1 MRYLV
6 VLEVSQKQAYIFA
19 STKLSE
25 NIINSEAICKVTDPY
40 YFVELNKEG
49 KVEFDITRN
58 LVYTGGGHTVLEFE
72 SKEKAKSFVYGMSK
86 AVRSEYHEIELFA
99 KIMPYDESATPG
111 ENLKLLFGE
120 LEKKKSIRQ
129 ASFHRGTFGI
139 EKLETNLR
147 KPVAKVEPPTQTN
160 WNRPEDYTPSG
171 FKPVY
176 KFDDFWNGKNDSS
189 FIAIV
194 HIDGNAMGKRVEK
207 LRSEYGKKSWEEYKK
222 VLNNF
227 SDSIDKDF
235 KASFKEM
242 SDVIATKLNSG
253 KLDSL
258 NLKKG
263 VFPIRKIILAGDDVC
278 FVTVGGLGIEA
289 ARIFINKLS
298 LKVNSQDHEKY
309 TACAGVAI
317 VHQKYPFYKAYE
329 ISEMLCSSAKK
340 YLASFQDK
348 VENAGGRGNAIDWH
362 IEYGEAMENL
372 GEIRKMYDTK
382 DGKRLEL
389 RPYLISA
396 DGELMECE
404 QIRRY
409 DNFKKTMEILKR
421 DTQTGKIPRGKLKEL
436 RNALK
441 EGEQSSEYFMK
452 SNLIYDLALIDNE
465 GKKIDTDK
473 IASGKGLDRKI
484 FVRTADG
491 KERSLLFDGI
501 EIMDTYI
508 SLD

>member
-1 MRYLV
+1 
-6 VLEVSQKQAYIFA
+6 
-19 STKLSE
+19 
-25 NIINSEAICKVTDPY
+25 
-40 YFVELNKEG
+40 
-49 KVEFDITRN
+49 
-58 LVYTGGGHTVLEFE
+58 
-72 SKEKAKSFVYGMSK
+72 
-86 AVRSEYHEIELFA
+86 
-99 KIMPYDESATPG
+99 MPYDDSITPG

-139 EKLETNLR
+139 EKMETELR
-147 KPVAKVEPPTQTN
+147 KPVATVEGNTETKWNIKEQYIPNGFEKVT
-160 WNRPEDYTPSG
+160 G
-171 FKPVY
+171 
-176 KFDDFWNGKNDSS
+176 FDDFWNGKNDSS
-189 FIAIV
+189 FISIV

-207 LRSEYGKKSWEEYKK
+207 LRSEYGSKGWDEYKN

-235 KASFKEM
+235 KAAFNEM
-242 SDVIATKLNSG
+242 SDEIAQNLKSG

-258 NLKKG
+258 NLKEGK
-263 VFPIRKIILAGDDVC
+263 FPIRKIILAGDDVC
-278 FVTVGGLGIEA
+278 FVTVGSLGIEA

-298 LKVNSQDHEKY
+298 QKVNSQDHEKY

-348 VENAGGRGNAIDWH
+348 IENAGGRGNAIDWH

-372 GEIRKMYDTK
+372 GEIRKMYDTI

-389 RPYLISA
+389 RPYLISG
-396 DGELMECE
+396 DKELMECE

-409 DNFKKTMEILKR
+409 DNFKKTSQILKR

-441 EGEQSSEYFMK
+441 EGEQSAEYYMK
-452 SNLIYDLALIDNE
+452 SNLIYDLALIDYE

-473 IASGKGLDRKI
+473 IASGKGMDRKV
-484 FVRTADG
+484 FVQTADG
-491 KERSLLFDGI
+491 KERSLLFDSI